1 MIKKTGDS
9 RSHHPV
15 LKIKYH
21 FGTGIHHKDTKN
33 MENEQEEDI
42 ITIHLGK
49 VLTEKQYDA
58 IVKSVIDFLNTNW
71 SHLLKIQ
78 S

>member
-1 MIKKTGDS
+1 
-9 RSHHPV
+9 
-15 LKIKYH
+15 
-21 FGTGIHHKDTKN
+21 
-33 MENEQEEDI
+33 MENTNDEDI

-49 VLTEKQYDA
+49 VLTAKQYDA

>member
-1 MIKKTGDS
+1 MKKTND
-9 RSHHPV
+9 
-15 LKIKYH
+15 
-21 FGTGIHHKDTKN
+21 
-33 MENEQEEDI
+33 EDI

-49 VLTEKQYDA
+49 VLTEEQYDA
-58 IVKSVIDFLNTNW
+58 VVKSVIDFLNTNW

>member
-1 MIKKTGDS
+1 MKLHFWDGYNSET
-9 RSHHPV
+9 
-15 LKIKYH
+15 KIRK
-21 FGTGIHHKDTKN
+21 I
-33 MENEQEEDI
+33 MENTNDEDI

-49 VLTEKQYDA
+49 VLTAKQYDA